1 MKTEEILSILGRIPV
16 APLSYAEKDK
26 AQPGELM
33 MDYDDDIGHLYMK
46 SKKTGEIVDLDKNIG
61 DINDTTAD
69 DIKVTIDGVSTTLY
83 ELLTYMKVQI
93 GRSVTVKLL
102 DNDVV
107 YTQKRYAYDQNSIET
122 NLDNI
127 QIAGFN
133 TAPELSVPMKKDGK
147 TVWVALSD
155 FIGNG
160 SSSIPGG
167 SNSDDGL
174 VSTVIDLQP
183 LNDKI
188 YLLASKKQV
197 SKYLPKSYKVYL
209 PKTMDSYSEI
219 NWALLTNSYAPKLYF
234 QTNVIWM
241 YKDNTQPSINNTNV
255 YIFKTWDNGA
265 TWYGEIN
272 KYNRQAVTDGNG
284 NSVDIDVLSKF
295 FPTRTEIENNYYT
308 KDDAEFR
315 FLDDAEASE
324 KYYSKEE
331 VINIVS
337 WKNKEGVK

>member
-1 MKTEEILSILGRIPV
+1 MKTEEVLSILGRIPV
-16 APLSYAEKDK
+16 APLSYKEKDK

-46 SKKTGEIVDLDKNIG
+46 SKTTDEILDLDRNIG

-69 DIKVTIDGVSTTLY
+69 DVKVTIDGETTTLY
-83 ELLTYMKVQI
+83 ELLLYMKVQI
-93 GRSVTVKLL
+93 GRSVKATLL
-102 DNDVV
+102 DGDVV

-127 QIAGFN
+127 QISGFN
-133 TAPELSVPMKKDGK
+133 TAPELSIPMKKDGK
-147 TVWVALSD
+147 TVWVAISE
-155 FIGNG
+155 FAGNG
-160 SSSIPGG
+160 TSIPGG
-167 SNSDDGL
+167 SNADDGL

-219 NWALLTNSYAPKLYF
+219 NWALLTNNYAPKLSF

-241 YKDNTQPSINNTNV
+241 YKDYNQPSVNNTNV
-255 YIFKTWDNGA
+255 YVFKTWDNGA
-265 TWYGEIN
+265 TWYAEIN
-272 KYNRQAVTDGNG
+272 KYNKDSVKDDDGN
-284 NSVDIDVLSKF
+284 NVDVDTLSKF
-295 FPTRTEIENNYYT
+295 FPTRDEIQSNYYT
-308 KDDAEFR
+308 KDDSEVR
-315 FLDDAEASE
+315 FLDSEEADN
-324 KYYSKEE
+324 KYYTKDE

-337 WKNKEGVK
+337 WKDKEGL